1 MEVLRVG
8 EFIDK
13 LEKSNDI
20 DEYSRILVRFTRD
33 DDINYK
39 DTVSVDLRDIKIKN
53 GTAIIDI
60 SDK

>member
-20 DEYSRILVRFTRD
+20 DEYSRILVRFKRD
-33 DDINYK
+33 EDLNYK
-39 DTVSVDLRDIKIKN
+39 DLVSVDLRDIKIKN
-53 GTAIIDI
+53 GTVIIDI

>member
-8 EFIDK
+8 ELIDK

-20 DEYSRILVRFTRD
+20 DEYSRILVRFTHD
-33 DDINYK
+33 EDLNYK

-53 GTAIIDI
+53 GTVIIDV

>member
-13 LEKSNDI
+13 LENSNDI
-20 DEYSRILVRFTRD
+20 DEFSRILVRFTRD
-33 DDINYK
+33 EDLNYK
-39 DTVSVDLRDIKIKN
+39 DTVSVELRDIKIKN
-53 GTAIIDI
+53 GTVIIDV